1 MEMNINNLFC
11 KFSKLLSVINCNAMG
26 KNENKLC
33 ENTFN
38 VDMFEMF
45 TNI

>member
-1 MEMNINNLFC
+1 MEMNINNLFY
-11 KFSKLLSVINCNAMG
+11 KFRKLLSVINCNAMG